1 MSQFNLE
8 TQFTMIKENW
18 QQTMSLFQ
26 SNLAHHFSSIQA
38 YQMIPNQIYDKKSK
52 DLQQTK

>member
-1 MSQFNLE
+1 MSQIHLE

-18 QQTMSLFQ
+18 QQTMSLFP

-38 YQMIPNQIYDKKSK
+38 Y
-52 DLQQTK
+52 